1 MTRSF
6 FSLLVLLVRQVGG
19 MQDYWMVI
27 TKVTNESLS
36 DLVFFVRLLGLGPV
50 LSIEINVIESGISS
64 VAYIYRF

>member
-19 MQDYWMVI
+19 MQNYWMVI

-36 DLVFFVRLLGLGPV
+36 DLVFFVRLLLPWFGLV
-50 LSIEINVIESGISS
+50 N
-64 VAYIYRF
+64 RNKRDRKWH